1 MKLVV
6 AVVQGEDAE
15 RTVDALNAAG
25 FGSTRVA
32 STGGFLHQGNVTLL
46 VGVDDTQVPDALKV
60 IRETC
65 RERSRFLAAVTPVAG
80 PSEFFMANPVEVQVG
95 GATVFVVPVDSF
107 EKI

>member
-15 RTVDALNAAG
+15 HVVNALNEAG

-32 STGGFLHQGNVTLL
+32 STGGFLRQGNVTLL
-46 VGVDDTQVPDALKV
+46 VGVDDSQVADALRI
-60 IRETC
+60 IRLTC
-65 RERSRFLAAVTPVAG
+65 HERTRYLTAVPPAGAPGEFL
-80 PSEFFMANPVEVQVG
+80 MANAVEVQVG